1 MIRTILLAIVILGCS
16 GTLAAQTQLEDNT
29 DDQLWPDVTLSLRLH
44 PTTSLNFFGTARPSL
59 HLHQFIGEQLGIG
72 INSRVHKNLVIAAW
86 YRAVWSQPDKTRHTF
101 EHRFFVDISPRIPLS
116 HKFTIVDRN
125 RTERRNID
133 GKVSWRYRNRPQLEW
148 ALKVHDRQITPYV
161 ATEFYIDTRYK
172 EWNRK
177 QFFSGAR
184 LPVNQHVTFDCFYM
198 HNWDSRARPG
208 YWNVIGLQTRL
219 EF

>member
-1 MIRTILLAIVILGCS
+1 MTRVILILTLIFSCS
-16 GTLAAQTQLEDNT
+16 FTLAAQTLQEDNT
-29 DDQLWPDVTLSLRLH
+29 DDQVWPDVTVGLRLNQN
-44 PTTSLNFFGTARPSL
+44 TTLNLFGTARPSL

-72 INSRVHKNLVIAAW
+72 LNSRVHKNLGFAAW

-101 EHRFFVDISPRIPLS
+101 EHRIFIDISPRIPLN
-116 HKFTIVDRN
+116 HVLTLVDRN

-148 ALKVHDRQITPYV
+148 ALKAHDHPITAYV
-161 ATEFYIDTRYK
+161 AAEFYIDTRFK

-177 QFFSGAR
+177 QFFSGVR
-184 LPVNQHVTFDCFYM
+184 VPVNQHVTFDCFYM